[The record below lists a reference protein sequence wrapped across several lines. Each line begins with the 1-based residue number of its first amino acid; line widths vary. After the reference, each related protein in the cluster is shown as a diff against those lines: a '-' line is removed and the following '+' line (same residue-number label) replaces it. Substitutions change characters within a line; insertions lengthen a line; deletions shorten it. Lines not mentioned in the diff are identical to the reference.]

1 MSGYNDFALVYD
13 SLMQDADYKKRAEYL
28 KELFLRYDR
37 LPTLMLDF
45 ACGTGGFSLEFAKQG
60 IEVIGADISESMLS
74 IAREKADAENLTV
87 MFLNQSGTELD
98 LYGTVDGAIC
108 CLDSINHITSKNEL
122 KKCLKNI
129 ALFLEKDRLF
139 IFDVNTPYKHKN
151 VLGNNTFVIEED
163 NVFCTWQNYL
173 CKDKKTV
180 DIYLDF
186 FVNQNGSYKRFSDNF
201 SERAYTHLELM
212 DILKKAGFKVLDVL
226 GDLSFNAPKSNSERN
241 IYIAKRI

>member
-13 SLMQDADYKKRAEYL
+13 SLMQDADYKKRSQYI

-60 IEVIGADISESMLS
+60 IEVIGADVSSSMLS
-74 IAREKADAENLTV
+74 IAKEKADAENLTV
-87 MFLNQSGTELD
+87 MFLNQSGAGLD

-108 CLDSINHITSKNEL
+108 CLDSINHITNKNEL
-122 KKCLKNI
+122 KRCFKNI
-129 ALFLEKDRLF
+129 AMFLEKDRLF

-151 VLGNNTFVIEED
+151 ILGNNTFVIEE
-163 NVFCTWQNYL
+163 NGVFCTWQNYL
-173 CKDKKTV
+173 RSDQKTV
-180 DIYLDF
+180 DICLDF
-186 FVNQNGSYKRFSDNF
+186 FVDKNGGYTRFSDNF

-212 DILKKAGFKVLDVL
+212 DMLKKAGFKVLDVL
-226 GDLSFNAPKSNSERN
+226 DDLSFNVPKKNSERN

>member
-13 SLMQDADYKKRAEYL
+13 SLMQDADYEKRAQYL

-37 LPTLMLDF
+37 IPTLMLDF

-60 IEVIGADISESMLS
+60 IEVIGADISEGMLS
-74 IAREKADAENLTV
+74 IAREKADKQNLSV
-87 MFLNQSGTELD
+87 MFLNQSGNELD

-108 CLDSINHITSKNEL
+108 CLDSINHITNKNEL
-122 KKCLKNI
+122 KKALKNI

-139 IFDVNTPYKHKN
+139 IFDVNTPYKHKK
-151 VLGNNTFVIEED
+151 VLGNNTFVIEQD
-163 NVFCTWQNYL
+163 DIFCTWQNYL
-173 CKDKKTV
+173 GANNTV

-186 FVNQNGSYKRFSDNF
+186 FVNQNGSYTRYRDNF
-201 SERAYTHLELM
+201 SERAYTDEELKIM
-212 DILKKAGFKVLDVL
+212 LKNAGFEVLDVL
-226 GDLSFNAPKSNSERN
+226 GDLSFNAPGKNSQRN